1 MFASHLECTEKVLF
15 FSISLQ
21 CSHCNPECIWLPEDV
36 QMWLGSWKGQFFNF
50 PKDSDVGWWVFTYL
64 CQIPKKKPTNIP
76 VLLDVECLACAP
88 VARISLRSSLKMTW
102 SVDVLNSL

>member
-21 CSHCNPECIWLPEDV
+21 CSHCNPESIWLPEDV
-36 QMWLGSWKGQFFNF
+36 QMWLGSWKGQFFN
-50 PKDSDVGWWVFTYL
+50 PLRIRMWVGGYLHTYVRNL
-64 CQIPKKKPTNIP
+64 KKTPTNIP